1 MVELIPKSEAVKKA
15 IKWISD
21 QRQEN
26 PDKPLGKLIEE
37 ATFRFDI
44 SPGDAEFLIRF
55 YKNQRQIE

>member
-55 YKNQRQIE
+55 YKNQRQIQ